1 MKLSET
7 NNVFPVRVTVR
18 DGVES
23 KELMLGNLANTH
35 RVSLD
40 QTTAKEFLPVLQH
53 FIKTGE
59 MLK

>member
-7 NNVFPVRVTVR
+7 NNVFPLVVSVNA
-18 DGVES
+18 GVVS
-23 KELMLGNLANTH
+23 NELRLCDEGVMYVA
-35 RVSLD
+35 LD

-53 FIKTGE
+53 FIETGE